1 MLSTCGLKMADNT
14 EEIPATSCSVPGEY
28 PLISATADGGEKPHN
43 NDPDDDDDD
52 STTTRQ
58 PKRKKNCPTSLT
70 NFESIKH
77 SSPNSSF
84 SFTFDTNF
92 AATPEFTPKFGSF
105 NSSVAAP
112 ETDRRSQIPA
122 TCKRKAEAEE
132 EVEQVVEEEE
142 KSEGSEE
149 RGEIGTI
156 LSSIDGV
163 ETSVD

>member
-1 MLSTCGLKMADNT
+1 MADNT
-14 EEIPATSCSVPGEY
+14 EEIPATSCSVPGED

-43 NDPDDDDDD
+43 NDPDDNDDD

-105 NSSVAAP
+105 NSLVAAP

-132 EVEQVVEEEE
+132 EVEEEE

-149 RGEIGTI
+149 GREIGTI

-163 ETSVD
+163 ETSVDRRICDY